1 MGEEGSWQ
9 QEVRRRKAKKSEGG
23 GKKKKKP
30 IQLGTGVSSPVPGSP
45 QPGAGG
51 EKTVGGEEEE
61 VRWRED

>member
-1 MGEEGSWQ
+1 MREG
-9 QEVRRRKAKKSEGG
+9 VK
-23 GKKKKKP
+23 KKKKKP